1 MDSRLRALPFTS
13 ALPSRPG
20 ASICLWLVSATTALG
35 ASGGWTPNVPML
47 EPSPLLLWDSTW
59 TLRTGGGYR
68 DNPSIAHTF
77 REPSGFASTG
87 VDWMLIRPPTDGNL
101 FYLFFTGDDR
111 RYLHAPAVPLEET
124 FITSTQW
131 THSSPGGWSTGIGLT
146 HFYADQ
152 VFDLSSDNN
161 GFGTARAR
169 GHTLILKPV
178 TKHETNGWSVELEP
192 AVSLQ
197 YFGQPLDNYR
207 EFAPR
212 MKLSRNYGYKSS
224 IDVSVG
230 AGRRFYDTTRL
241 LTADGVAVAGTHEQL
256 STKFAEI
263 QWRHWWD
270 EGHQWRTT
278 LRTQASRNED
288 NGSGYFD
295 YDRWAGYAQLQFT
308 RGRWQVEAIGR
319 VARYEYPIQ
328 LSGST
333 AEDPR
338 HRDEITAE
346 LKAGFGWTK
355 HLKSVA
361 SAEWQRSVANTAFD
375 DFSVTTFQTGLE
387 WEF

>member
-1 MDSRLRALPFTS
+1 MDPRLRALRSHPGWTACAA
-13 ALPSRPG
+13 ALGIAGTG
-20 ASICLWLVSATTALG
+20 ACLTVEG
-35 ASGGWTPNVPML
+35 ASGGWTPAVPML
-47 EPSPLLLWDSTW
+47 EPSPLILWDSTW

-68 DNPSIAHTF
+68 DNPSFAHTF
-77 REPSGFASTG
+77 REPSGFAATG

-111 RYLHAPAVPLEET
+111 RYFHAPDVPLEET

-131 THSSPGGWSTGIGLT
+131 THTTPEGWAGGVGFT

-169 GHTLILKPV
+169 GHTLILKPLARRELGSW
-178 TKHETNGWSVELEP
+178 TVELEP

-212 MKLSRNYGYKSS
+212 AKLTRTYGYKSS
-224 IDVSVG
+224 VELSLG

-241 LTADGVAVAGTHEQL
+241 LTADGFAVSGTHEQL
-256 STKFAEI
+256 TTKLAEL

-270 EGHQWRTT
+270 EGHHWRTT
-278 LRTQASRNED
+278 LRTQASRNDD

-295 YDRWAGYAQLQFT
+295 YDKWAASLQVLFT
-308 RGRWQVEAIGR
+308 RNRWQFEAVGR
-319 VARYEYPIQ
+319 VARYEYPVQ

-333 AEDPR
+333 AGDHR
-338 HRDEITAE
+338 HRDELNAE
-346 LKAGFGWTK
+346 LKTSYQWTK

-375 DFSVTTFQTGLE
+375 DFSVGTLQTGLE